1 MPEAARHRA
10 APPVVRALSRLV
22 RWMPVGRYRLI
33 HESRRFAIAPFV
45 GHLSADLGGFAFL
58 CDPRDSVAREVCYTG
73 VYEPQETQ
81 LASLILN
88 RGDVFVDI
96 GANWGY
102 FTLAAA
108 HWTGASGR
116 VIAFEPDPRLF
127 DVLQRN
133 VALNGLRSVEA
144 HGVAVADCRGSL
156 PFTGFCDVGDN
167 WGLSRTVLPGEV
179 ADFHADAVAL
189 DDVLDASG
197 IERVQL
203 TKIDVE
209 GGEAAVL
216 AGMRRGLRAGRYR
229 YILIECHPRLL
240 AERGYDEENTL
251 RPLVD
256 TGYRVATI
264 VHTPHLHRLAARQR
278 LPSSALLE
286 PYVRGS
292 FRHHWPHLLAAAP
305 GAPDLP

>member
-10 APPVVRALSRLV
+10 APPAVRALSRLV
-22 RWMPVGRYRLI
+22 RWMPIGRYRLI

-45 GHLSADLGGFAFL
+45 GYLSDDLGGLAFL

-81 LASLILN
+81 LASLILS

-102 FTLAAA
+102 FTLAAS
-108 HWTGASGR
+108 HWTGPSGR
-116 VIAFEPDPRLF
+116 VVAFEPHPRLF
-127 DVLQRN
+127 DLLRRN
-133 VALNGLRSVEA
+133 LALNGLRGVEA
-144 HGVAVADCRGSL
+144 HRVAVSDCRGSL
-156 PFTGFCDVGDN
+156 AFTAFRDDGDN
-167 WGLSRTVLPGEV
+167 WGLSRTALRGEV
-179 ADFHADAVAL
+179 ADFNADAVAL

-240 AERGYDEENTL
+240 AARGHDEESTL
-251 RPLVD
+251 RPIVD
-256 TGYRVATI
+256 AGYRVSTV
-264 VHTPHLHRLAARQR
+264 VHTPHLHRLAARRR
-278 LPSSALLE
+278 LSSSELLE
-286 PYVRGS
+286 PCAHGS